1 MAKKPN
7 ATREFKTQTSQRKKS
22 SNSRSSAA
30 YHTARIARER
40 QKREIERQKREKMMF
55 ALFIVVILVMLLFAI
70 LVFKKVLG
78 TDEPIGDVTD
88 GNGVVDMTDDTGEDE
103 SDNLPSPTS
112 VSVAKSAVHHGNLI
126 LVNSENAY
134 VPSQISLKNAGES
147 RTPVG
152 TDDSG
157 KALYSYYLA
166 SKDNTLLE
174 ESALEAFNSMADAL
188 YKATKSL
195 DLFVGK
201 AYADG
206 NDLHATGLA
215 LDLSIWTGGN
225 NYYPLDDVKFE
236 SVYNWLMDNHYK
248 YGFIISSDSD
258 HGFCFRYV
266 GAPHAHYMHKH
277 DLSLDEYLKLI
288 RQETLAYTD
297 NNGDKYEVYYVHA
310 TGDVVSVPLYSADA
324 EYKISGDNSEGLI
337 VTVKVN

>member
-7 ATREFKTQTSQRKKS
+7 ATREFKTQTSQRKKTS
-22 SNSRSSAA
+22 SSRSSAA

-78 TDEPIGDVTD
+78 TEDPVGDVTD
-88 GNGVVDMTDDTGEDE
+88 NSAVNATDVTSEDE
-103 SDNLPSPTS
+103 IDNIPSSTS
-112 VSVAKSAVHHGNLI
+112 VSVAKSAVHHGSLI

-152 TDDSG
+152 TNSSG
-157 KALYSYYLA
+157 KTQYSYYLA
-166 SKDNTLLE
+166 SKDSTLLE
-174 ESALEAFNSMADAL
+174 EGALAAFNSMADDF

-225 NYYPLDDVKFE
+225 NYYPLDDEKFE
-236 SVYNWLMDNHYK
+236 NVYNWLMGNYYK
-248 YGFIISSDSD
+248 YGFIISTDSD
-258 HGFCFRYV
+258 HNFCFRYV
-266 GAPHAHYMHKH
+266 GEPHAYYMHKH

-297 NNGDKYEVYYVHA
+297 NNGNKYEVYYVHA